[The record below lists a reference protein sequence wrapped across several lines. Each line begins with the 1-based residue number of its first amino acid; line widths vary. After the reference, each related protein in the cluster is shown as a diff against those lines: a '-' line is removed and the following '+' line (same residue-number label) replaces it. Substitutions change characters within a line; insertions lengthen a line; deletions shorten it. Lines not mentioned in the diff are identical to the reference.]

1 MKVYKSKID
10 WWLILIFLLVFG
22 YPIVEGIIEKE
33 YVLSIVFGLLLL
45 VFFILAKTLR
55 YKMNEQYLII
65 WWKKIDI
72 ATIRKV
78 YYTRNPLS
86 SPAFSLDRI
95 AIVYNKY
102 DEILI
107 SPEDREAFISDL
119 LKFNPNIETN
129 TQ

>member
-65 WWKKIDI
+65 WWKKIEI

-78 YYTRNPLS
+78 YFTRNPLS
-86 SPAFSLDRI
+86 SPALSLDRI

-107 SPEDREAFISDL
+107 SPEDKEAFISDL
-119 LKFNPNIETN
+119 LKLNPNIETN